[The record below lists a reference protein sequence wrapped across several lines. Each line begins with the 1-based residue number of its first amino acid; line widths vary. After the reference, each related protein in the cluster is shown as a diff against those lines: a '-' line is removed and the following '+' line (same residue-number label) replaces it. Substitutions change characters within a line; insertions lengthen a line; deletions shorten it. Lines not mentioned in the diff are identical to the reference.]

1 MKTRNMSWKRKGFIL
16 AFLAPTVIAFVL
28 FYLYPIV
35 TVFVTSFC
43 KWDYTNITSPEFF
56 GFADMWNNYK
66 YIFELYPYFWEALR
80 NSTIWALLGVFVQIP
95 VSALIALAFSR
106 KVKGVKFARN
116 VYIIPSMISSAAMG
130 MIFLQLYSPL
140 YGVVNPGIRLF
151 KQNFEGTGIYRHDM
165 CLYLFYRNHYTDDP
179 GKYYGSTGR
188 CKRGSYAGRRQW
200 SEAGL
205 VYHYSHD
212 QGYASY
218 GIYPFGNSGLPAL

>member
-106 KVKGVKFARN
+106 KVKGVKICKKCIYHPQHDFICSHG
-116 VYIIPSMISSAAMG
+116 YDLSAAV
-130 MIFLQLYSPL
+130 QS
-140 YGVVNPGIRLF
+140 VIR
-151 KQNFEGTGIYRHDM
+151 
-165 CLYLFYRNHYTDDP
+165 
-179 GKYYGSTGR
+179 S
-188 CKRGSYAGRRQW
+188 
-200 SEAGL
+200 SE
-205 VYHYSHD
+205 
-212 QGYASY
+212 
-218 GIYPFGNSGLPAL
+218 SGDSFI